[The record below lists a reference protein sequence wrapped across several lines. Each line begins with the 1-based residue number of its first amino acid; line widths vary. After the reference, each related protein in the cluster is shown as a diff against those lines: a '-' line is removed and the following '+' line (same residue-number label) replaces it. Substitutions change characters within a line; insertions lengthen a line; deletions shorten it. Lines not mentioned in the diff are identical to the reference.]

1 MNEFDPIRM
10 MLRMAEEQDAIRQNV
25 YISEMVRDAMIVRHH
40 PDRIRGISRVTYR
53 YSVVLGR
60 SDMQSIERM
69 NPTGL
74 TVDDLRQLLDFFE
87 KL

>member
-10 MLRMAEEQDAIRQNV
+10 MLRMAEEQDAIRHNV
-25 YISEMVRDAMIVRHH
+25 FITEMVRDAMIVRHN
-40 PDRIRGISRVTYR
+40 PDRIRSISRVTYR

-69 NPTGL
+69 NPASL
-74 TVDDLRQLLDFFE
+74 TVDDIRQLLEFFE